1 MKNNLK
7 LKIGIYITLI
17 VFLLSGCMKPP
28 ENNLK
33 NQQITY
39 TVTVLPILL

>member
-17 VFLLSGCMKPP
+17 VFLLSGCMKQP
-28 ENNLK
+28 ENNPENHLFV
-33 NQQITY
+33 Y
-39 TVTVLPILL
+39 PSR

>member
-17 VFLLSGCMKPP
+17 VFLLSGCMKQP
-28 ENNLK
+28 ENNPE
-33 NQQITY
+33 NQQISY
-39 TVTVLPILL
+39 TVTGRHSL